1 MDIGRTGSTYACAL
15 DKPLFSSRPLLPG
28 KQSLVPI
35 FQGARAHY
43 GTAPCTNIDNNMYCQ
58 WSGGSIMRDRRISC
72 ARLACD
78 LVALGTLLIL
88 LIGLYVAGITGRIVR
103 RGFFCDDESL
113 HLELQRD
120 VQWLVGQT

>member
-1 MDIGRTGSTYACAL
+1 
-15 DKPLFSSRPLLPG
+15 
-28 KQSLVPI
+28 
-35 FQGARAHY
+35 
-43 GTAPCTNIDNNMYCQ
+43 
-58 WSGGSIMRDRRISC
+58 MRDRRISC

-113 HLELQRD
+113 KLPYLDSTVPSWALIIASLGVPLLGVSWET
-120 VQWLVGQT
+120 VT